1 MYTAIKNYCENEKDH
16 GLFLMDMPTGFGKT
30 YSVLK
35 YIFEASLEE
44 ANKDKKYFFITPLKK
59 NLPQKEL
66 REFFARAGKLTEFQ
80 EKFLFLDSNSESAV
94 TNFTDA
100 VQNAIPDDIRKTD
113 EYKAF
118 SLEINFLQKSDR
130 DYRSREMAKGIEKD
144 FREHTEPAFRRKLEK
159 MLAHEYT
166 SVRQRITAIK
176 TEKRWQWLG
185 LLYPAVFTQDR
196 QIFFMSMDKFLVRNA
211 TIVEPSYMFYNS
223 KLVDKA
229 VIFIDEFDSTK
240 DTMLK
245 NIIQNG
251 LRDKIDFIE
260 LFKSI
265 YAAMQTNEF
274 PAALTTPSRQR
285 MESSYRNQSLQ
296 SVLEDTKQLAD
307 EIYQSYSLQFSHR
320 TTAETEPASKNFLF
334 QDHQFH
340 SILNGSNN
348 YVSTVS
354 DRKDK
359 INAIRFTEKKPESD
373 QNNIQVMLGK
383 LRGFMRWF
391 QTTVNILA
399 INYRQSKNERRQDGE
414 DEFSQESAIRTV
426 LSLFHLRQHD
436 ADYLTSQIMIS
447 TRKSKSDT
455 IAGAEFDRS
464 LYEHGFRYYCFE
476 DDSMHDMQSHIM
488 MYSFQNTP
496 EKFLLRFC
504 ERAKVIGISATAT
517 VPTVIGNFDL
527 DYLRSKMQSVYYQ
540 LPNSDY
546 ERLRAEFQ
554 EAQIGYQNDIR
565 IHTELLGSRDYSLDT
580 WMQVVSDRD
589 IAEKIYLDM
598 ERLVLETSQNN
609 YNKERYF
616 RIALAFKR
624 FLQHDDIQSFL
635 CLLTKHPTKND
646 RYLDLNLLL
655 NIFDAISCEVNPAIN
670 AKQSV
675 VLLKGDDY
683 DAEKNRILDR
693 LASGEKL
700 FVISVYQTLGAG
712 QNLQYP
718 VHEAFRQHLIRSN
731 SRHDRGEKDFDA
743 IYLDK
748 PTNLVVNME
757 KNWQEEA
764 FIKYLFQIEFL
775 QENGEISLNAA
786 LQHIRKAFRCF
797 MTSNVPTDFAPYLY
811 DTQSVRM
818 FATRTIIQAIGRIC
832 RTNLKRKHIYIFA
845 DDRIADSMD
854 LSVTDHRILNPEFL
868 ALVDAVREKQTKPP
882 VIASLENKADLISNR
897 VSRNID
903 QMLRDK
909 WTDDRIQKW
918 QQLRELVLTSPT
930 ASAEQAAKDFV
941 ISNYYIQLPQKSDR
955 LYYSQEEDYHKIR
968 VSFTHTHLTSMKEN
982 AANTKLDRFM
992 QFGDLRDYFHSQ
1004 GYATE
1009 FTPNDYIMS
1018 PALWNNIYKGAL
1030 GEVVGKY
1037 LFETVLHISLDEI
1050 TKPEHFELFD
1060 YQVSGK
1066 SVFVDF
1072 KNWHEST
1079 EMNWN
1084 EEVEKIRH
1092 KAEQCGCRLVIIANI
1107 MTQGIYPIQVRKIGN
1122 TDALLIPTLLYDE
1135 NDRIF
1140 LNRTAFDKIWRCI
1153 NELPN

>member
-1 MYTAIKNYCENEKDH
+1 MYTAIQSYCENENDH

-35 YIFEASLEE
+35 YIFEASLDE
-44 ANKDKKYFFITPLKK
+44 ANKEKKYFFITPLKK
-59 NLPQKEL
+59 NLPQKDL
-66 REFFARAGKLTEFQ
+66 QDFFAQAGKLTEFH
-80 EKFLFLDSNSESAV
+80 EKFLFLDSNWESAV

-100 VQNAIPDDIRKTD
+100 LHNAIPDDIRKTD

-118 SLEINFLQKSDR
+118 SQEISFLQKADR
-130 DYRSREMAKGIEKD
+130 DYRSREMAKGIEKN
-144 FREHTEPAFRRKLEK
+144 FRERTEPAFRRKLEK
-159 MLAHEYT
+159 LLAHEYS

-176 TEKRWQWLG
+176 TEKHWQWLG
-185 LLYPAVFTQDR
+185 LLYPAVFTRDR

-223 KLVDKA
+223 KLVEKA

-285 MESSYRNQSLQ
+285 MESNYRNQSLQ
-296 SVLEDTKQLAD
+296 SILEDTKQLAD
-307 EIYQSYSLQFSHR
+307 EIYQNYSLQFSHR
-320 TTAETEPASKNFLF
+320 TTAEAEPASKNFLF

-354 DRKDK
+354 DRKNK
-359 INAIRFTEKKPESD
+359 INAIRFTETKPESD
-373 QNNIQVMLGK
+373 RSNIQVMLGK

-391 QTTVNILA
+391 QMTVNILA
-399 INYRQSKNERRQDGE
+399 INYRQCKNERRQEGE

-554 EAQIGYQNDIR
+554 EAQTGYQNDIQ
-565 IHTELLGSRDYSLDT
+565 IHTELLGSRDYSLNT

-589 IAEKIYLDM
+589 LAEKIYLEL
-598 ERLVLETSQNN
+598 ERSVLESNQNN
-609 YNKERYF
+609 YHKERYF
-616 RIALAFKR
+616 RIAMAFKR

-635 CLLTKHPTKND
+635 CLLTKHPAKND

-655 NIFDAISCEVNPAIN
+655 DIFEAISWEINPAFN

-683 DAEKNRILDR
+683 DAEKNRILER
-693 LASGEKL
+693 LTFGEKL

-718 VHEAFRQHLIRSN
+718 VQENFKHKLIRSN
-731 SRHDRGEKDFDA
+731 SRHDRDEKDFDA

-757 KNWQEEA
+757 KNWQEDA

-775 QENGEISLNAA
+775 QENGEISLTDA
-786 LQHIRKAFRCF
+786 LKHIRKAFKCY
-797 MTSNVPTDFAPYLY
+797 MTANVPTDYAPYPY

-868 ALVDAVREKQTKPP
+868 ALVDAVKEKQTKPP
-882 VIASLENKADLISNR
+882 VIASLENKAELISNR

-930 ASAEQAAKDFV
+930 ASAEQAANNFI
-941 ISNYYIQLPQKSDR
+941 ISNYYIQLPQKSDH
-955 LYYSQEEDYHKIR
+955 LYYSQEEDYHKIK
-968 VSFTHTHLTSMKEN
+968 VSFTHTHLTSMEEN

-992 QFGDLRDYFHSQ
+992 QFGGLREYFHSQ
-1004 GYATE
+1004 RYATE
-1009 FTPNDYIMS
+1009 FTPNDFIMS

-1030 GEVVGKY
+1030 GEVVGRY
-1037 LFETVLHISLDEI
+1037 LFETVLHISLEEI
-1050 TKPEHFELFD
+1050 TNPEHFELFD
-1060 YQVSGK
+1060 YQVPGLP
-1066 SVFVDF
+1066 VFVDF

-1084 EEVEKIRH
+1084 EEVEKIRY
-1092 KAEQCGCRLVIIANI
+1092 KAEQCGCRLAIIANI
-1107 MTQGIYPIQVRKIGN
+1107 MTQAHYQMKHFKKGN
-1122 TDALLIPTLLYDE
+1122 LEILLIPTLLYDD

-1140 LNRTAFDKIWRCI
+1140 LNREAFDKIWRCI